1 MPILTALAIGTLG
14 GALFD
19 WLRLPL
25 PWMLGAMAAT
35 TAASIAGVPQRVPG
49 KLRQTMVV
57 VIAVML
63 GSAFTPDVLPRLEAW
78 AISLI
83 GVIVYVVAATLLV
96 LILFRK
102 SFGHDPLTS
111 LLCATPG
118 GLGEMVVLA
127 QANGADDR
135 LVALSHS
142 TRVFIVVMVL
152 PFWFRFVEGYV
163 PPVQSVPGL
172 GLFAFDPAEFALLAA
187 CGVAGYFA
195 ATWLKLPAAPL
206 IGPLGLSAIVH
217 LTGLSSHRP
226 PWEIVA
232 LAQVVMGSAVGARFA
247 GVPFAE
253 VRRMAVAGSASAA
266 ILLSLT
272 VVFAWVLHH
281 LTGLSMQS
289 LVLSFAPGGLAEMSL
304 VALALDIDTAFVS
317 THHATRMISVVLTM
331 PFLIQWLMRRRGT
344 KV

>member
-35 TAASIAGVPQRVPG
+35 TAAAIAGVPQRMPG
-49 KLRQTMVV
+49 NLRHIMVV
-57 VIAVML
+57 IIAVML
-63 GSAFTPDVLPRLEAW
+63 GSAFTPDVLPRLGAW

-96 LILFRK
+96 LLLFRNVL
-102 SFGHDPLTS
+102 GHDPVTS

-118 GLGEMVVLA
+118 GLGEMLALA
-127 QANGADDR
+127 QSVGADDR
-135 LVALSHS
+135 QVALSHS

-163 PPVQSVPGL
+163 PPVQAVPGL
-172 GLFAFDPAEFALLAA
+172 GLLAFDPIEFALLAA
-187 CGVAGYFA
+187 CGIAGFLV
-195 ATWLKLPAAPL
+195 ATWLNLPAAPL
-206 IGPLGLSAIVH
+206 VGPLAFSAVVH
-217 LTGLSSHRP
+217 LTGLSTHRP
-226 PWEIVA
+226 PWELVA
-232 LAQVVMGSAVGARFA
+232 LAQIVMGSAVGARFS
-247 GVPFAE
+247 GVPFADI
-253 VRRMAVAGSASAA
+253 RRMAVAGTASAA
-266 ILLSLT
+266 ILLGLT
-272 VVFAWVLHH
+272 VAFAWVLHH

-317 THHATRMISVVLTM
+317 THHATRMISVVLIM
-331 PFLIQWLMRRRGT
+331 PFLVQWLVRRQGR
-344 KV
+344 KE

>member
-1 MPILTALAIGTLG
+1 VPILVALAIGALG

-35 TAASIAGVPQRVPG
+35 TAASICGLTQRVPG
-49 KLRQTMVV
+49 KLRQGMVV

-78 AISLI
+78 AISLV
-83 GVIVYVVAATLLV
+83 GVVVYVAVATLLV
-96 LILFRK
+96 LTLFRK
-102 SFGHDPLTS
+102 VLGKDPVTS

-118 GLGEMVVLA
+118 GLGEMLALA
-127 QANGADDR
+127 QSVGADDR

-163 PPVQSVPGL
+163 PPAQAVPGL
-172 GLFAFDPAEFALLAA
+172 GLLAFDPGEFALLAA
-187 CGVAGYFA
+187 CGIAGYFL

-206 IGPLGLSAIVH
+206 VGPLSLSAIVH
-217 LTGLSSHRP
+217 LTGLSAHRP
-226 PWEIVA
+226 PWELVA
-232 LAQVVMGSAVGARFA
+232 VAQVVMGSAVGARFS
-247 GVPFAE
+247 GVPFADI
-253 VRRMAVAGSASAA
+253 RKMAFAGAASAA
-266 ILLSLT
+266 MLLSLT
-272 VVFAWVLHH
+272 VALAWVLHH

-317 THHATRMISVVLTM
+317 THHATRMISVVLVM
-331 PFLIQWLMRRRGT
+331 PFLIQWLMRRQGP
-344 KV
+344 KA